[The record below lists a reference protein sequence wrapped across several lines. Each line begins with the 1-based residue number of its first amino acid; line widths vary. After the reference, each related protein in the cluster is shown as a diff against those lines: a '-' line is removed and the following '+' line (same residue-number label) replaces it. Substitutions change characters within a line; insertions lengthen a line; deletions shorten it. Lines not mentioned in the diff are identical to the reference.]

1 MNELALAPGFLRELQ
16 LGDALTQ
23 TAQLFSVIL
32 TLHDWNATSLPLRTM
47 HGPHRIEA

>member
-1 MNELALAPGFLRELQ
+1 MTRSASS

-32 TLHDWNATSLPLRTM
+32 TVHHWNVPSLPLRTM
-47 HGPHRIEA
+47 HDPHRIEA

>member
-1 MNELALAPGFLRELQ
+1 MNEVALAPGFLRELQ

-23 TAQLFSVIL
+23 TGQLFSVIL
-32 TLHDWNATSLPLRTM
+32 TLHHWNAPLRAA